1 MSEENAIVLV
11 VDDDTAVCDVLKQM
25 ISSLGLRVETTSK
38 PLDVLDLVRNTFFN
52 VVLLDIRM
60 PEKSGMDL
68 LSEIAEISPD
78 TKIIIITGGGDKD
91 SAIRAL
97 RLGAFDFLEKP
108 FDSKLMSH
116 SIERALQTQKAQL
129 AYWDE
134 KMKLHSVNG
143 QLMETNKALSTLA
156 SNIERTRKDTEA
168 TIERKIRVSIL
179 PIIEGLQQSNGL
191 SQNDQRELKLLQNL
205 VGDLTSTLNDQQ
217 ALSTT
222 LTPTEFRVAVL
233 IGKGLTTNKIA
244 GHMHISP
251 ETVKTHRKNIRKKL
265 NLNNTHHRLRAH
277 LQAVLDR

>member
-1 MSEENAIVLV
+1 MKNQGNDSKMREKNATVLV
-11 VDDDTAVCDVLKQM
+11 VDDDTDVCDALKQM
-25 ISSLGLRVETTSK
+25 ISSLGLRVKTTSK
-38 PLDVLDLVRNTFFN
+38 PLGVLDLVRNTFFN
-52 VVLLDIRM
+52 VILLDIQM

-68 LSEIAEISPD
+68 LPEIAQISPD
-78 TKIIIITGGGDKD
+78 TKIIIISGFGDKE
-91 SAIRAL
+91 SAIRSL

-134 KMKLHSVNG
+134 KMKLQDANR

-179 PIIEGLQQSNGL
+179 PIIEGLQQSNGV
-191 SQNDQRELKLLQNL
+191 SQNDQRELKLLQGL
-205 VGDLTSTLNDQQ
+205 VGDLTSALSDQQ

-222 LTPTEFRVAVL
+222 LTPTE
-233 IGKGLTTNKIA
+233 
-244 GHMHISP
+244 
-251 ETVKTHRKNIRKKL
+251 
-265 NLNNTHHRLRAH
+265 
-277 LQAVLDR
+277 